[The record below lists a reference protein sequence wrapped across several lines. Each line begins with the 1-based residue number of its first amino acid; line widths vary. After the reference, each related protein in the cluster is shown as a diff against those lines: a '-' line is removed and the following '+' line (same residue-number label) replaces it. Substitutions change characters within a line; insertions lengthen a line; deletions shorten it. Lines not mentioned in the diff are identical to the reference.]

1 MADSDK
7 AGRPNLAQ
15 GMAVSALQPGGM
27 LLGRVGD
34 EDVLLTRTDDELF
47 AVGAHCTHYH
57 GALIDGLVVG
67 DTVRCPL
74 HHACFSLRTG
84 EPLRAPALDPIAC
97 WRVELE
103 GDRVFVREKA
113 PAPPPTP
120 AASRRASKTPPSIVI
135 IGGGAAGVAAA
146 EMIRR

>member
-74 HHACFSLRTG
+74 HRHGRLRGRQRGSPDSSRCSQARAKAQSDFTVAG
-84 EPLRAPALDPIAC
+84 ER
-97 WRVELE
+97 
-103 GDRVFVREKA
+103 
-113 PAPPPTP
+113 
-120 AASRRASKTPPSIVI
+120 SI
-135 IGGGAAGVAAA
+135 AAA
-146 EMIRR
+146 VSSMLRPAK